1 MIQQTWDQKLYKI
14 WVQKPVTG
22 FVTPTSSTLQNLVII
37 NNHLKSA
44 ASWTFRPSQIRLWDF
59 QILYVFYGVLQTLQ
73 LHLVPL
79 QCLIVILD
87 DSGFSED
94 LIWYGKRFQTSGPK
108 TLKLLLSKVTWLCTG
123 IFKFN
128 IYFFD
133 IFLEQVY

>member
-14 WVQKPVTG
+14 WVHKPDTG
-22 FVTPTSSTLQNLVII
+22 FVTHTSSTLQNIVIT
-37 NNHLKSA
+37 NNHPKSA
-44 ASWTFRPSQIRLWDF
+44 ASWTFLPSQIRLWDF

-73 LHLVPL
+73 LHLVPFR
-79 QCLIVILD
+79 CLIIILD
-87 DSGFSED
+87 DSRFSED

-128 IYFFD
+128 IYFH